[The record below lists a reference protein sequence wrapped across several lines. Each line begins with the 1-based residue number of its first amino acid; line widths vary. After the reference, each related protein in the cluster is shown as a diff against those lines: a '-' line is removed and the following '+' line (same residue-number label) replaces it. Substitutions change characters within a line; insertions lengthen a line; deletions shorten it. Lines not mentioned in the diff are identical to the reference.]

1 MSGNDISLPAGD
13 PFAGFWR
20 RAGAWFI
27 DAVLIYVTYLLVAFF
42 IWDDLL
48 VQTAMQDPDG
58 GEVFNSYVPSLLG
71 LLLVGVGTLVYFALQ
86 ESSRVQAT
94 LGKRVLRIRV
104 CDYNG
109 DKISLLTAGYRAWP
123 LWLPGLINTVAILD
137 FVVGLASLSACL
149 AVAFT
154 KRKQGLH
161 DIMSRC
167 LVVKRQAVFSDVSE
181 RFS

>member
-1 MSGNDISLPAGD
+1 MSSNNISVSGGD

-20 RAGAWFI
+20 RTAAWFI
-27 DAVLIYVTYLLVAFF
+27 DALLIYAVYLLIAFF

-48 VQTAMQDPDG
+48 IQTAMLDPDG
-58 GEVFNSYVPSLLG
+58 EVFYSSIPSLLG
-71 LLLVGVGTLVYFALQ
+71 LLLVGFATMAYFALL
-86 ESSRVQAT
+86 ESSRAQAT
-94 LGKRVLRIRV
+94 LGKRALGIKV

-137 FVVGLASLSACL
+137 LVVGIASLVACL

-167 LVVKRQAVFSDVSE
+167 LVVKRRAVFSDAPGHQP
-181 RFS
+181 